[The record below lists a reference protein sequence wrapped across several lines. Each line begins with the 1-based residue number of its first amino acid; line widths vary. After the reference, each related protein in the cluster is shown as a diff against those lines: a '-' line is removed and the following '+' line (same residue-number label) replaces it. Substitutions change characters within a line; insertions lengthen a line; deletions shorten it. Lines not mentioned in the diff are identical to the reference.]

1 MKEQDIEV
9 RPIDEDLLRII
20 TPSGIELKNNQIQI
34 DNYLSLIQYISSF
47 PSSVNLGW
55 LTNLKDI
62 PNTQM
67 CILVTPI
74 DDVQAYID
82 GISRRNNSK

>member
-1 MKEQDIEV
+1 MKETEIEI
-9 RPIDEDLLRII
+9 RPIDEDLLKII
-20 TPSGIELKNNQIQI
+20 TPSGIELKRNQIQI
-34 DNYLSLIQYISSF
+34 DNYLSYIQYISSF

-55 LTNLKDI
+55 ITNLKDI
-62 PNTQM
+62 PNTQA

-82 GISRRNNSK
+82 GISKRNYC